1 MGAAR
6 DSAAAGQKHGTGT
19 RCELCGGA
27 AAVHCAADSAFLCP
41 RCDAKVHGANFLA
54 SRHVRRRLPRGGADS
69 GVSASASSGSCLSTA
84 DSVQSRAAPPPGRGR
99 RAPARRR
106 PSAEAVLEGWARR
119 KGVAAGPACRRRVP
133 IRVAMAAARWSE
145 VSAGGGA
152 EAAMLRR
159 LEAAAHVPA
168 RLVLAVAAWMTRAA
182 RARPPAAGAP
192 DLEEGWAECSPEFV
206 VRQGPHPSAM

>member
-1 MGAAR
+1 MGAAG
-6 DSAAAGQKHGTGT
+6 DAAAAGTRT

-69 GVSASASSGSCLSTA
+69 GASASSGSCLSTA
-84 DSVQSRAAPPPGRGR
+84 DSAQSRAAPPPGIGRGR
-99 RAPARRR
+99 RAPPR
-106 PSAEAVLEGWARR
+106 AEAVLERWARR
-119 KGVAAGPACRRRVP
+119 KRVAAGPACRRRVP
-133 IRVAMAAARWSE
+133 LRVAMAAARWSE